1 MHVFLNKIK
10 QNDVILGY
18 LDRSITYVTLELNL
32 FSILLKD
39 LYLWIPKIEAV
50 ILLILEAVIF
60 VLSEVA
66 GRGSYSQFF
75 FVFMIYW

>member
-39 LYLWIPKIEAV
+39 LYLWISKIEAV
-50 ILLILEAVIF
+50 AISLILKIETVIF
-60 VLSEVA
+60 VISL
-66 GRGSYSQFF
+66 
-75 FVFMIYW
+75 